1 MAKNLADTG
10 ALNAANGARTTAAK
24 QTNGNGHGKAK
35 GLRFGRFF
43 TPPGSRAYDLV
54 EWDRRT
60 AAITG
65 EKGQVIFEQ
74 KDVEVPRS
82 WSQLAINVV
91 AQKYF
96 RGSPGSPER
105 ETSVRQIIDRVVDT
119 LLRWGREGHYF
130 ATDDD
135 AQNWAEELRYL
146 LVTQHA
152 SFNSPVW
159 FNIGVPGRQQQAS
172 ACFINSVQDSMES
185 ILDLVKTEGMLFKFG
200 SGTGT
205 NLSVLRSSKEQLSG
219 GGTASGPVSFMRGYD
234 SFAGS
239 IKSGG
244 TTRRAAKMVILN
256 ADHPDVLDFIRCK
269 AEEEKKA
276 WALIEAGYNVGFNV
290 PGGAYDSVQFQN
302 ANHSVRAGDDFMR
315 AVIDDKEWKT
325 KAVVDGR
332 TVDTHK
338 ARDLWRE
345 IAEAAWICGDPGLQF
360 DTTIQEWNVV
370 PNTGRI
376 NATNP
381 CFTGDTLVHTSKGL
395 IAFAELVDRV
405 NQGEIFKVY
414 THDLTNP
421 EKPVDS
427 IELTSPEAFMI
438 TGYKEVLKLR
448 FSNGMEVRCT
458 PNHRFFTLNRG
469 YVRADELT
477 AIDQVLTLNQ
487 SAPVVDGSYE
497 IRIGTDS
504 ALYRQKG
511 DHTSMPV
518 ELPKRWTPEF
528 AHFLGWMV
536 GDGFVSEQLEVAGT
550 VYGSAEDQEFVLP
563 AHRSLVIEM
572 NAGFE
577 SRISMQANGTQQ
589 LRMGRKAFARYLSAL
604 GVSTGRAAK
613 KVVPWTMFQAPP
625 DIAAGFLRGLF
636 DADGCVRD
644 GGDKGRYVGLGSRSE
659 ELVRGV
665 QRLLTTFGIA
675 SRIYKMTA
683 RTGAFSYTRKNG
695 DTVTYG
701 SQGYAYDLRITGR
714 YMKRFADAIG
724 FSLKSKAEKLES
736 LMSFQHYNTDSSV
749 RLVERTSDGVELTYN
764 LTEPRNHSYVVN
776 GLVVANCSEF
786 VFVDDTACNLLSL
799 NLMKFQTEQG
809 TFDVERFQR
818 AVDITFT
825 GQEILVSNASYPT
838 PQIAKNSE
846 ALRPLGLG
854 YANIGALL
862 MSMGLAYDSDE
873 GRRFAGAITA
883 IMTGQAYAQSARM
896 AQVKGPFSEFAK
908 NREPMLRVMEKH
920 RAAAYQLSTSPESA
934 PVVEA
939 ARSTWD
945 DAVKLG
951 RAHGYRNAQS
961 TVLAPTGCL
970 VGNSLVLTD
979 RGLVRLHSLGNPD
992 GEKWQDLD
1000 IRVATDEGP
1009 KEATKFYV
1017 NGAEPIVTVETARG
1031 YRIQGT
1037 TTHRI
1042 KVLDEDGRW
1051 TWRRLSDIRTGDKVP
1066 MMVGGMVGQP
1076 AAVELPPLPDAYWT
1090 SDPNTTVPRTMTP
1103 QLAEFIGYFMGDG
1116 SLHSKGIR
1124 LCVTKSD
1131 RDVVEHLTELG
1142 GSLFGLKAAITQKR
1156 GYTEVA
1162 FNSVRL
1168 TLWWEACGFVKR
1180 GPTAEHRGK
1189 GYRAH
1194 VPDAVL
1200 HTNNPAVYSAFVRGL
1215 FEADG
1220 TVASGY
1226 VSFST
1231 TTEQFSRDVQAL
1243 LLALGF
1249 VTTRKVDE
1257 PGNGS
1262 WGASPRYVLRLLN
1275 KSVAGPFGRSVGF
1288 LSERKLALV
1297 ASANHPQAARFD
1309 HIPLSREMVDRLA
1322 PANDGMRKSLL
1333 LEIRRHGAVSRRAAT
1348 QLLERT
1354 GSIELEQLLSFF
1366 YDSVET
1372 VALGEEQLTYDLSV
1386 PQNVT
1391 YVANG
1396 FVSHNTIGLMM
1407 DCDTTG
1413 IEPDLALVKYKKLVG
1428 GGLLKIVNTTV
1439 PAALRKLGYDEI
1451 KVKEIVEYIDENDT
1465 IEGAPHLQDE
1475 HLKVFDCAFKP
1486 VKGTR
1491 SIAPMGHVR
1500 MMAAVQPFIS
1510 GSMSKTVNLPTD
1522 ATVEDIQQTYIE
1534 SWKLGLKCIAIYRDG
1549 CKRSQPLS
1557 TSLDKEKKKK
1567 ADASAEVEYR
1577 AVRRKLPDERK
1588 ALTHKFDVAGHEGYV
1603 TVGLYEDGTP
1613 GELFVTMAKEGSTI
1627 SGLMDAFATQTSYA
1641 LQFGVPLK
1649 FMVDKFSH
1657 MRFEPSGF
1665 TKNKE
1670 IPIAKS
1676 IVDYIF
1682 RWMASHFLPVE
1693 DQDEAG
1699 VIRRA
1704 EAPAST
1710 AVGAQGA
1717 LPTDPTPAE
1726 PEYKLIAAPKTT
1738 NGIASQKIAFVNTDA
1753 PACPDCGS
1761 ITVRSGSCYKCLN
1774 CGATTGCS

>member
-1 MAKNLADTG
+1 MAKNLTDTDANGVATG
-10 ALNAANGARTTAAK
+10 ARAAGRAQGALSNK
-24 QTNGNGHGKAK
+24 MHSNGNGHGKASK
-35 GLRFGRFF
+35 GLRFGRHF
-43 TPPGSRAYDLV
+43 TPPGSHAFDLV
-54 EWDRRT
+54 EWEHRT

-119 LLRWGREGHYF
+119 LAKWGREGGYF
-130 ATDDD
+130 ATEED
-135 AQNWAEELRYL
+135 AENWSEELRYL

-172 ACFINSVQDSMES
+172 ACFINSVNDSMES
-185 ILDLVKTEGMLFKFG
+185 ILDLAKTEGMLFKFG

-256 ADHPDVLDFIRCK
+256 ADHPDVMDFVRCK

-302 ANHSVRAGDDFMR
+302 ANHSVRVTDDFMR

-325 KAVVDGR
+325 HAVVDGR
-332 TVDTHK
+332 TIDTYK
-338 ARDLWRE
+338 ARDLWKE
-345 IAEAAWICGDPGLQF
+345 IADAAWICGDPGLQF
-360 DTTIQEWNVV
+360 DSTIQDWNVV

-381 CFTGDTLVHTSKGL
+381 
-395 IAFAELVDRV
+395 
-405 NQGEIFKVY
+405 
-414 THDLTNP
+414 
-421 EKPVDS
+421 
-427 IELTSPEAFMI
+427 
-438 TGYKEVLKLR
+438 
-448 FSNGMEVRCT
+448 
-458 PNHRFFTLNRG
+458 
-469 YVRADELT
+469 
-477 AIDQVLTLNQ
+477 
-487 SAPVVDGSYE
+487 
-497 IRIGTDS
+497 
-504 ALYRQKG
+504 
-511 DHTSMPV
+511 
-518 ELPKRWTPEF
+518 
-528 AHFLGWMV
+528 
-536 GDGFVSEQLEVAGT
+536 
-550 VYGSAEDQEFVLP
+550 
-563 AHRSLVIEM
+563 
-572 NAGFE
+572 
-577 SRISMQANGTQQ
+577 
-589 LRMGRKAFARYLSAL
+589 
-604 GVSTGRAAK
+604 
-613 KVVPWTMFQAPP
+613 
-625 DIAAGFLRGLF
+625 
-636 DADGCVRD
+636 
-644 GGDKGRYVGLGSRSE
+644 
-659 ELVRGV
+659 
-665 QRLLTTFGIA
+665 
-675 SRIYKMTA
+675 
-683 RTGAFSYTRKNG
+683 
-695 DTVTYG
+695 
-701 SQGYAYDLRITGR
+701 
-714 YMKRFADAIG
+714 
-724 FSLKSKAEKLES
+724 
-736 LMSFQHYNTDSSV
+736 
-749 RLVERTSDGVELTYN
+749 
-764 LTEPRNHSYVVN
+764 
-776 GLVVANCSEF
+776 CSEF

-818 AVDITFT
+818 AVDVTFT
-825 GQEILVSNASYPT
+825 GQEILVSSASYPT
-838 PQIAKNSE
+838 PAIGKNSE

-883 IMTGQAYAQSARM
+883 IMTGRAFAQSARM
-896 AQVKGPFSEFAK
+896 AQVKGPFSEFGK

-920 RAAAYQLSTSPESA
+920 RAAAHQLTTSPESA
-934 PVVEA
+934 QVVQA
-939 ARSTWD
+939 ARDSWD

-951 RAHGYRNAQS
+951 RTHGYRNAQA
-961 TVLAPTGCL
+961 TVLAPTG
-970 VGNSLVLTD
+970 
-979 RGLVRLHSLGNPD
+979 
-992 GEKWQDLD
+992 
-1000 IRVATDEGP
+1000 
-1009 KEATKFYV
+1009 
-1017 NGAEPIVTVETARG
+1017 
-1031 YRIQGT
+1031 
-1037 TTHRI
+1037 
-1042 KVLDEDGRW
+1042 
-1051 TWRRLSDIRTGDKVP
+1051 
-1066 MMVGGMVGQP
+1066 
-1076 AAVELPPLPDAYWT
+1076 
-1090 SDPNTTVPRTMTP
+1090 
-1103 QLAEFIGYFMGDG
+1103 
-1116 SLHSKGIR
+1116 
-1124 LCVTKSD
+1124 
-1131 RDVVEHLTELG
+1131 
-1142 GSLFGLKAAITQKR
+1142 
-1156 GYTEVA
+1156 
-1162 FNSVRL
+1162 
-1168 TLWWEACGFVKR
+1168 
-1180 GPTAEHRGK
+1180 
-1189 GYRAH
+1189 
-1194 VPDAVL
+1194 
-1200 HTNNPAVYSAFVRGL
+1200 
-1215 FEADG
+1215 
-1220 TVASGY
+1220 
-1226 VSFST
+1226 
-1231 TTEQFSRDVQAL
+1231 
-1243 LLALGF
+1243 
-1249 VTTRKVDE
+1249 
-1257 PGNGS
+1257 
-1262 WGASPRYVLRLLN
+1262 
-1275 KSVAGPFGRSVGF
+1275 
-1288 LSERKLALV
+1288 
-1297 ASANHPQAARFD
+1297 
-1309 HIPLSREMVDRLA
+1309 
-1322 PANDGMRKSLL
+1322 
-1333 LEIRRHGAVSRRAAT
+1333 
-1348 QLLERT
+1348 
-1354 GSIELEQLLSFF
+1354 
-1366 YDSVET
+1366 
-1372 VALGEEQLTYDLSV
+1372 
-1386 PQNVT
+1386 
-1391 YVANG
+1391 
-1396 FVSHNTIGLMM
+1396 TIGLMM

-1522 ATVEDIQQTYIE
+1522 ASVEDIQQAYME

-1557 TSLDKEKKKK
+1557 TSLEKEKKPTT
-1567 ADASAEVEYR
+1567 AAAEVEYR

-1588 ALTHKFDVAGHEGYV
+1588 AVTHKFDIGGHEGYL

-1693 DQDEAG
+1693 DQDEVG
-1699 VIRRA
+1699 IIRR
-1704 EAPAST
+1704 EDAPAQ
-1710 AVGAQGA
+1710 APIA
-1717 LPTDPTPAE
+1717 DPKPAE
-1726 PEYKLIAAPKTT
+1726 PEYKVIATPKTI
-1738 NGIASQKIAFVNTDA
+1738 NGISSPKLTFVNTGDA
-1753 PACPDCGS
+1753 PACPDCGA

>member
-1 MAKNLADTG
+1 MAKNLADTD
-10 ALNAANGARTTAAK
+10 ANGVATGARSSK
-24 QTNGNGHGKAK
+24 HYNGNGHGKAGK
-35 GLRFGRFF
+35 GLRFARHF
-43 TPPGSRAYDLV
+43 TPPGSHAFDLV
-54 EWDRRT
+54 EWEHRT

-65 EKGQVIFEQ
+65 EKGQIIFEQ

-119 LLRWGREGHYF
+119 LARWGREGGYF
-130 ATDDD
+130 ASEED
-135 AQNWAEELRYL
+135 AENWSQELRYL

-172 ACFINSVQDSMES
+172 ACFINSVNDSMES
-185 ILDLVKTEGMLFKFG
+185 ILDLAKTEGMLFKFG

-256 ADHPDVLDFIRCK
+256 ADHPDVMDFVRCK

-276 WALIEAGYNVGFNV
+276 WALIEAGYNAGFNI

-302 ANHSVRAGDDFMR
+302 ANHSVRVTDDFMR

-325 KAVVDGR
+325 HAVVDGR
-332 TVDTHK
+332 TIDTYK
-338 ARDLWRE
+338 ARDLWKE
-345 IAEAAWICGDPGLQF
+345 IADAAWICGDPGLQF
-360 DTTIQEWNVV
+360 DSTIQDWNVV

-381 CFTGDTLVHTSKGL
+381 
-395 IAFAELVDRV
+395 
-405 NQGEIFKVY
+405 
-414 THDLTNP
+414 
-421 EKPVDS
+421 
-427 IELTSPEAFMI
+427 
-438 TGYKEVLKLR
+438 
-448 FSNGMEVRCT
+448 
-458 PNHRFFTLNRG
+458 
-469 YVRADELT
+469 
-477 AIDQVLTLNQ
+477 
-487 SAPVVDGSYE
+487 
-497 IRIGTDS
+497 
-504 ALYRQKG
+504 
-511 DHTSMPV
+511 
-518 ELPKRWTPEF
+518 
-528 AHFLGWMV
+528 
-536 GDGFVSEQLEVAGT
+536 
-550 VYGSAEDQEFVLP
+550 
-563 AHRSLVIEM
+563 
-572 NAGFE
+572 
-577 SRISMQANGTQQ
+577 
-589 LRMGRKAFARYLSAL
+589 
-604 GVSTGRAAK
+604 
-613 KVVPWTMFQAPP
+613 
-625 DIAAGFLRGLF
+625 
-636 DADGCVRD
+636 
-644 GGDKGRYVGLGSRSE
+644 
-659 ELVRGV
+659 
-665 QRLLTTFGIA
+665 
-675 SRIYKMTA
+675 
-683 RTGAFSYTRKNG
+683 
-695 DTVTYG
+695 
-701 SQGYAYDLRITGR
+701 
-714 YMKRFADAIG
+714 
-724 FSLKSKAEKLES
+724 
-736 LMSFQHYNTDSSV
+736 
-749 RLVERTSDGVELTYN
+749 
-764 LTEPRNHSYVVN
+764 
-776 GLVVANCSEF
+776 CSEF

-818 AVDITFT
+818 AVDVTFT

-838 PQIAKNSE
+838 PAIGKNSE

-883 IMTGQAYAQSARM
+883 IMTGRAFAQSARM
-896 AQVKGPFSEFAK
+896 AQVKGPFSEYGK

-920 RAAAYQLSTSPESA
+920 RAAAHQLTSSPESA
-934 PVVEA
+934 QAVQA
-939 ARSTWD
+939 ARDSWD

-951 RAHGYRNAQS
+951 RAHGYRNAQA
-961 TVLAPTGCL
+961 TVLAPTG
-970 VGNSLVLTD
+970 
-979 RGLVRLHSLGNPD
+979 
-992 GEKWQDLD
+992 
-1000 IRVATDEGP
+1000 
-1009 KEATKFYV
+1009 
-1017 NGAEPIVTVETARG
+1017 
-1031 YRIQGT
+1031 
-1037 TTHRI
+1037 
-1042 KVLDEDGRW
+1042 
-1051 TWRRLSDIRTGDKVP
+1051 
-1066 MMVGGMVGQP
+1066 
-1076 AAVELPPLPDAYWT
+1076 
-1090 SDPNTTVPRTMTP
+1090 
-1103 QLAEFIGYFMGDG
+1103 
-1116 SLHSKGIR
+1116 
-1124 LCVTKSD
+1124 
-1131 RDVVEHLTELG
+1131 
-1142 GSLFGLKAAITQKR
+1142 
-1156 GYTEVA
+1156 
-1162 FNSVRL
+1162 
-1168 TLWWEACGFVKR
+1168 
-1180 GPTAEHRGK
+1180 
-1189 GYRAH
+1189 
-1194 VPDAVL
+1194 
-1200 HTNNPAVYSAFVRGL
+1200 
-1215 FEADG
+1215 
-1220 TVASGY
+1220 
-1226 VSFST
+1226 
-1231 TTEQFSRDVQAL
+1231 
-1243 LLALGF
+1243 
-1249 VTTRKVDE
+1249 
-1257 PGNGS
+1257 
-1262 WGASPRYVLRLLN
+1262 
-1275 KSVAGPFGRSVGF
+1275 
-1288 LSERKLALV
+1288 
-1297 ASANHPQAARFD
+1297 
-1309 HIPLSREMVDRLA
+1309 
-1322 PANDGMRKSLL
+1322 
-1333 LEIRRHGAVSRRAAT
+1333 
-1348 QLLERT
+1348 
-1354 GSIELEQLLSFF
+1354 
-1366 YDSVET
+1366 
-1372 VALGEEQLTYDLSV
+1372 
-1386 PQNVT
+1386 
-1391 YVANG
+1391 
-1396 FVSHNTIGLMM
+1396 TIGLMM

-1522 ATVEDIQQTYIE
+1522 ASVEDIQQAYME

-1557 TSLDKEKKKK
+1557 TSLEKEKKPLT
-1567 ADASAEVEYR
+1567 AAAEVEYR

-1588 ALTHKFDVAGHEGYV
+1588 AVTHKFDIGGHEGYL

-1682 RWMASHFLPVE
+1682 RWMASHFLPEE
-1693 DQDEAG
+1693 DQDEVG
-1699 VIRRA
+1699 VIRREGA
-1704 EAPAST
+1704 PRREDAPAQ
-1710 AVGAQGA
+1710 APIA
-1717 LPTDPTPAE
+1717 DPKPVE
-1726 PEYKLIAAPKTT
+1726 PEYRVIATPNTI
-1738 NGIASQKIAFVNTDA
+1738 NSIASPKLTFVNTGDA
-1753 PACPDCGS
+1753 PACPDCGA